1 MHTGLLLKLLLQL
14 FELIND
20 KNEVPYLIWLPVKL
34 QDQVE
39 IVDYSDHP
47 QTTLWN
53 MRHGDPLDWVYN
65 DWKKKTGKEG
75 IRKKQATQYPLGP
88 ILSSFYKM

>member
-1 MHTGLLLKLLLQL
+1 MVGPDL

-20 KNEVPYLIWLPVKL
+20 KNEVQYLIWLPVKL

-39 IVDYSDHP
+39 IVEYSDHP

-75 IRKKQATQYPLGP
+75 IQQETGYP
-88 ILSSFYKM
+88 ISSLVPFSRPFSKM